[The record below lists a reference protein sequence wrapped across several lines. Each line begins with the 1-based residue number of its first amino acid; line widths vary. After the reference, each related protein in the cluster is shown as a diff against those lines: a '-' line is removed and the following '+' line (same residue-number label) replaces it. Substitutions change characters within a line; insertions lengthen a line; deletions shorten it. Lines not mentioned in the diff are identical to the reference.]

1 MAGFSSK
8 ITLGER
14 RIWVLLNGFCTI
26 VRCIYTLYIRLDT
39 QHKKHSFFDSLDRIG
54 QANYVPNEQDV
65 LRARLKTT
73 GITEI
78 QFQLGGLLIQ

>member
-1 MAGFSSK
+1 MK
-8 ITLGER
+8 
-14 RIWVLLNGFCTI
+14 
-26 VRCIYTLYIRLDT
+26 Y
-39 QHKKHSFFDSLDRIG
+39 SFFDSLDRIG
-54 QANYVPNEQDV
+54 QANYLPNEQDV